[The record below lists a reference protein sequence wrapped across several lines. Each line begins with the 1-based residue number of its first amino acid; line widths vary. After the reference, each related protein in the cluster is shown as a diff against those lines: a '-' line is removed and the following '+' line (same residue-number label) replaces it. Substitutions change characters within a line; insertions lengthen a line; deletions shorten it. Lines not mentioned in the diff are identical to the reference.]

1 MVKEIENVITLG
13 LTDHEKT
20 ILEEANTILLE
31 LQNQLGETAFL
42 TSLSTG
48 EYVHSSSFPRLRGIL
63 SGLTESDYFILER
76 RKN

>member
-48 EYVHSSSFPRLRGIL
+48 EYVRSSSFPRLRGIL